1 MPETNRQWIL
11 VKRPEGPLTED
22 CFALR
27 ESPVPTPGPGEF
39 VVRNELLSCD
49 PTQRPWIEIDT
60 YLPKIPIGDVV
71 HGAAAGKVVASNNPE
86 FQVGDAV
93 QGGFGWQ
100 DYCVTDGKGPLGFRA
115 IKLPP
120 GVPLET
126 ALSLFGITGLTA
138 YFGMLDVAAVREGDV
153 VAVSG
158 AAGSTGSLAAQ
169 IAKNHGATVI
179 GIAGGPRKKAWLTE
193 ELRLQ
198 GAIDYKT
205 EDVAARLKALA
216 PNGLNVYFDN
226 VGGTILEAALDNLAI
241 GARIALCG
249 AIAGYDDR
257 SKIHGPANLTNLIIK
272 RATMRGFLVL
282 DYVDRAMDAVMR
294 LMQWSGEGKLVN
306 AVDVA
311 QGLEQTP
318 KAFRNLFTGGNL
330 GKQLVRIA

>member
-1 MPETNRQWIL
+1 MPEKNRQWIL
-11 VKRPEGPLTED
+11 VKRPEGPLTDD
-22 CFALR
+22 CFELR
-27 ESPVPTPGPGEF
+27 ESAVPSPRAGEF
-39 VVRNELLSCD
+39 VVRNEVLSCD
-49 PTQRPWIEIDT
+49 PTQRAWIEVDT
-60 YLPKIPIGDVV
+60 YLPKIPLGDVV
-71 HGAAAGKVVASNNPE
+71 RGAAAGKVVASQHPD
-86 FQVGDAV
+86 FAVGDTV

-100 DYCVTDGKGPLGFRA
+100 DYCVTDGKGPLGA
-115 IKLPP
+115 LKLPP
-120 GVPLET
+120 GVPFET

-138 YFGMLDVAAVREGDV
+138 YFGMVDVAAVKAGDTV
-153 VAVSG
+153 VVSG
-158 AAGSTGSLAAQ
+158 AAGSTGSLASQ
-169 IAKNHGATVI
+169 IAKNLGAKVI
-179 GIAGGPRKKAWLTE
+179 GIAGGAKKKAWLTSD
-193 ELRLQ
+193 LKLDA
-198 GAIDYKT
+198 AIDYKS

-216 PNGLNVYFDN
+216 PKGLNVYFDN

-257 SKIHGPANLTNLIIK
+257 SKAHGPANYTNLIIY

-282 DYVDRAMDAVMR
+282 DFLDRAMEAVGH

-318 KAFRNLFTGGNL
+318 KAFRNLFTGGNI

>member
-1 MPETNRQWIL
+1 MAEKNRQWIL
-11 VKRPEGPLTED
+11 VKRPEGPLTDD

-27 ESPVPTPGPGEF
+27 ESAVPVPRAGEF
-39 VVRNELLSCD
+39 LVRNEILSCD
-49 PTQRPWIEIDT
+49 PTQRAWIEVDT
-60 YLPKIPIGDVV
+60 YLPKIPLGEVV
-71 HGAAAGKVVASNNPE
+71 RAAAAGKVVASNHPD
-86 FQVGDAV
+86 FQVGDVV

-100 DYCVTDGKGPLGFRA
+100 DYCVSDGKGPLGA
-115 IKLPP
+115 MKLPP

-138 YFGMLDVAAVREGDV
+138 YFGMVDVAVVRPGDT

-169 IAKNHGATVI
+169 IAKNLGARVI
-179 GIAGGPRKKAWLTE
+179 GIAGGARKQAWL
-193 ELRLQ
+193 LDALKLDA
-198 GAIDYKT
+198 AIDYKR
-205 EDVAARLKALA
+205 EDVAARLRELA
-216 PNGLNVYFDN
+216 PKGLNVYFDN
-226 VGGTILEAALDNLAI
+226 VGGAILEAVLDNLAI

-257 SKIHGPANLTNLIIK
+257 SKLRGPANYTNLIVR

-282 DYVDRAMDAVMR
+282 DFLDRAMEAVGK
-294 LMQWSGEGKLVN
+294 LAQWSSEGKLVN

-311 QGLEQTP
+311 EGLEQTP
-318 KAFRNLFTGGNL
+318 RAFRNLFTGGNL

>member
-1 MPETNRQWIL
+1 MPDKNRQWIL
-11 VKRPEGPLTED
+11 VKRPDGPLTDD
-22 CFALR
+22 CFELR
-27 ESPVPTPGPGEF
+27 ESPVPTPRPGEF
-39 VVRNELLSCD
+39 VVRNEVLSCD
-49 PTQRPWIEIDT
+49 PTQRAWIEIDT
-60 YLPKIPIGDVV
+60 YLPKIPLGDVV
-71 HGAAAGKVVASNNPE
+71 RGAAAGKVVASQHPDWA
-86 FQVGDAV
+86 VGDAV

-100 DYCVTDGKGPLGFRA
+100 DYCVTDGKGPLGA

-120 GVPLET
+120 GVPFET

-138 YFGMLDVAAVREGDV
+138 YFGVVDVAAVKAGETV
-153 VAVSG
+153 VVSG

-169 IAKNHGATVI
+169 IAKNLGARVV
-179 GIAGGPRKKAWLTE
+179 GIAGGAKKKAWLTS
-193 ELRLQ
+193 ELKLDA
-198 GAIDYKT
+198 GIDYKS
-205 EDVAARLKALA
+205 EDVSARIKALA
-216 PNGLNVYFDN
+216 PKGLNVYFDN
-226 VGGTILEAALDNLAI
+226 VGGAILEAALDNLAI

-257 SKIHGPANLTNLIIK
+257 SKVHGPANYTNLIIN

-282 DYVDRAMDAVMR
+282 DFLDRAMEAVGR
-294 LMQWSGEGKLVN
+294 LMQWSAEGKLVN

>member
-1 MPETNRQWIL
+1 MPDTNRQWIL
-11 VKRPEGPLTED
+11 VKRPEGPLTDD

-27 ESPVPTPGPGEF
+27 QGPVPAPRAGEF

-49 PTQRPWIEIDT
+49 PTQRAWIEIDT
-60 YLPKIPIGDVV
+60 YLPKVPLGEVV
-71 HGAAAGKVVASNNPE
+71 RAAAAGRVVASQHPD
-86 FQVGDAV
+86 FAVGDAV

-100 DYCVTDGKGPLGFRA
+100 DYCVTDGKGPLGA

-138 YFGMLDVAAVREGDV
+138 YFGMVDVAAVKAGDTV
-153 VAVSG
+153 VVSG

-169 IAKNHGATVI
+169 IAKNLGATVI
-179 GIAGGPRKKAWLTE
+179 GIAGGAKKKAWLTG
-193 ELRLQ
+193 ELKLDA
-198 GAIDYKT
+198 AIDYKS

-216 PNGLNVYFDN
+216 PKGLSVYFDN

-249 AIAGYDDR
+249 AIAGYDDH
-257 SKIHGPANLTNLIIK
+257 SKAHGPANYTNLIIY

-282 DYVDRAMDAVMR
+282 DFLDRAMEAVGR
-294 LMQWSGEGKLVN
+294 LMQWSAEGKLVN

-311 QGLEQTP
+311 EGLEQTP
-318 KAFRNLFTGGNL
+318 RAFRNLFTGGNL

>member
-1 MPETNRQWIL
+1 MADKNRQWVL
-11 VKRPEGPLTED
+11 VKRPNGPLTDD
-22 CFALR
+22 CFELR
-27 ESPVPTPGPGEF
+27 ETPVPEPDPGEF

-49 PTQRPWIEIDT
+49 PTQRAWIEVDT
-60 YLPKIPIGDVV
+60 YLPKIPLGDVV
-71 HGAAAGKVVASNNPE
+71 RAAAAGKVVASKHPD

-100 DYCVTDGKGPLGFRA
+100 DYCLTDGKGPLGA
-115 IKLPP
+115 MKLPP
-120 GVPLET
+120 GIPLET

-138 YFGMLDVAAVREGDV
+138 YFGVVDVAAVKAGDTV
-153 VAVSG
+153 LVSG

-169 IAKNHGATVI
+169 IAKNLGARVV
-179 GIAGGPRKKAWLTE
+179 GIAGGGKKKAWLVD
-193 ELRLQ
+193 ELKLDA
-198 GAIDYKT
+198 AIDYKN
-205 EDVAARLKALA
+205 EDVAARIKELA
-216 PNGLNVYFDN
+216 PQGVNVYFDN

-257 SKIHGPANLTNLIIK
+257 SKIHGPANYTNLIIR

-282 DYVDRAMDAVMR
+282 DFLDRAMEAVGK
-294 LMQWSGEGKLVN
+294 LAQWSAEGKLVN
-306 AVDVA
+306 AIDVA

>member
-1 MPETNRQWIL
+1 MPEKNRQWIL
-11 VKRPEGPLTED
+11 VKRPEGPLTDD
-22 CFALR
+22 CFELR
-27 ESPVPTPGPGEF
+27 ESAVPSPRAGEF
-39 VVRNELLSCD
+39 VVRNEVLSCD
-49 PTQRPWIEIDT
+49 PTQRAWIEVDT
-60 YLPKIPIGDVV
+60 YLPKIPLGDVV
-71 HGAAAGKVVASNNPE
+71 RGAAAGKVVASQHPD
-86 FQVGDAV
+86 FAVGDTV

-100 DYCVTDGKGPLGFRA
+100 DYCVTDGKGPLGA
-115 IKLPP
+115 LKLPA
-120 GVPLET
+120 GVPFET

-138 YFGMLDVAAVREGDV
+138 YFGMVDVAAVKAGDTV
-153 VAVSG
+153 VVSG
-158 AAGSTGSLAAQ
+158 AAGSTGSLASQ
-169 IAKNHGATVI
+169 IAKNLGAKVI
-179 GIAGGPRKKAWLTE
+179 GIAGGAKKKAWLTSD
-193 ELRLQ
+193 LKLDA
-198 GAIDYKT
+198 AIDYKG

-216 PNGLNVYFDN
+216 PKGLNVYFDN

-257 SKIHGPANLTNLIIK
+257 SKAHGPANYTNLIIY

-282 DYVDRAMDAVMR
+282 DFLDRAMEAVGH

-318 KAFRNLFTGGNL
+318 KAFRNLFTGGNI

>member
-1 MPETNRQWIL
+1 MPENNRQWIL
-11 VKRPEGPLTED
+11 VKRPEGPLTDD
-22 CFALR
+22 CFELR
-27 ESPVPTPGPGEF
+27 ESAVPSPRAGEF
-39 VVRNELLSCD
+39 VVRNEVLSCD
-49 PTQRPWIEIDT
+49 PTQRAWIEIDT
-60 YLPKIPIGDVV
+60 YLPKIPLGDVV
-71 HGAAAGKVVASNNPE
+71 RGAAAGKVVASQHPD
-86 FQVGDAV
+86 FAVGDAV

-100 DYCVTDGKGPLGFRA
+100 DYCVTDGKGPLGA
-115 IKLPP
+115 LKLPP
-120 GVPLET
+120 GVPFET

-138 YFGMLDVAAVREGDV
+138 YFGMVDVAGVKAGDTV
-153 VAVSG
+153 VVSG
-158 AAGSTGSLAAQ
+158 AAGSTGSLASQ
-169 IAKNHGATVI
+169 IAKNLGAKVI
-179 GIAGGPRKKAWLTE
+179 GIAGGAKKKAWLTSD
-193 ELRLQ
+193 LKLDA
-198 GAIDYKT
+198 AIDYKS

-216 PNGLNVYFDN
+216 PKGLNVYFDN

-249 AIAGYDDR
+249 AIAGYDDH
-257 SKIHGPANLTNLIIK
+257 SKAHGPANYTNLIIY

-282 DYVDRAMDAVMR
+282 DFLDRAMEAVGR

>member
-1 MPETNRQWIL
+1 MPDKNRQWIL
-11 VKRPEGPLTED
+11 VKRPEGPLTDD
-22 CFALR
+22 CFELR
-27 ESPVPTPGPGEF
+27 ESPVPTPKPGEF
-39 VVRNELLSCD
+39 VVRNEVLSCD
-49 PTQRPWIEIDT
+49 PTQRAWIEIDT
-60 YLPKIPIGDVV
+60 YLPKIPLGDVV
-71 HGAAAGKVVASNNPE
+71 RGAAAGKVVASQHPDWA
-86 FQVGDAV
+86 VGDAV

-100 DYCVTDGKGPLGFRA
+100 DYCVTDGKGPLGA

-120 GVPLET
+120 GVPFET

-138 YFGMLDVAAVREGDV
+138 YFGVVDVAAVKAGDTV
-153 VAVSG
+153 VVSG

-169 IAKNHGATVI
+169 IAKNLGAKVI
-179 GIAGGPRKKAWLTE
+179 GIAGGAKKKAWLTG
-193 ELRLQ
+193 ELKLDA
-198 GAIDYKT
+198 GIDYKS
-205 EDVAARLKALA
+205 EDVSARIKALA
-216 PNGLNVYFDN
+216 PKGLNVYFDN

-257 SKIHGPANLTNLIIK
+257 SKAHGPANYTNLIIN

-282 DYVDRAMDAVMR
+282 DYLDRAMEAVGR

>member
-1 MPETNRQWIL
+1 MPEKNRQWIL
-11 VKRPEGPLTED
+11 VKRPEGPLTDD
-22 CFALR
+22 CFELR
-27 ESPVPTPGPGEF
+27 ESAVPSPRAGEF
-39 VVRNELLSCD
+39 VVRNEVLSCD
-49 PTQRPWIEIDT
+49 PTQRAWIEVDT
-60 YLPKIPIGDVV
+60 YLPKIPLGDVV
-71 HGAAAGKVVASNNPE
+71 RGAAAGKVVASQHPD
-86 FQVGDAV
+86 FAVGDTV

-100 DYCVTDGKGPLGFRA
+100 DYCVTDGKGPLGA
-115 IKLPP
+115 LKLPP
-120 GVPLET
+120 GVPFET

-138 YFGMLDVAAVREGDV
+138 YFGMVDVAAVKAGDTV
-153 VAVSG
+153 VVSG
-158 AAGSTGSLAAQ
+158 AAGSTGSLASQ
-169 IAKNHGATVI
+169 IAKNLGAKVI
-179 GIAGGPRKKAWLTE
+179 GIAGGAKKKAWLTSD
-193 ELRLQ
+193 LKLDA
-198 GAIDYKT
+198 AIDYKS
-205 EDVAARLKALA
+205 EDVAASLKALA
-216 PNGLNVYFDN
+216 PKGLNVYFDN

-257 SKIHGPANLTNLIIK
+257 SKAHGPANYTNLIIY

-282 DYVDRAMDAVMR
+282 DFLDRAMEAVGH

>member
-1 MPETNRQWIL
+1 MPENNRQWIL
-11 VKRPEGPLTED
+11 VKRPEGPLTDD
-22 CFALR
+22 CFELR
-27 ESPVPTPGPGEF
+27 ESAVPSPRAGEF
-39 VVRNELLSCD
+39 VVRNEVLSCD
-49 PTQRPWIEIDT
+49 PTQRAWIEIDT
-60 YLPKIPIGDVV
+60 YLPKIPLGDVV
-71 HGAAAGKVVASNNPE
+71 RGAAAGKVVASQHPD
-86 FQVGDAV
+86 FAVGDAV

-100 DYCVTDGKGPLGFRA
+100 DYCVTDGKGPLGA
-115 IKLPP
+115 LKLPP
-120 GVPLET
+120 GVPFET

-138 YFGMLDVAAVREGDV
+138 YFGMVDVAGVKAGDTV
-153 VAVSG
+153 VVSG
-158 AAGSTGSLAAQ
+158 AAGSTGSLASQ
-169 IAKNHGATVI
+169 IAKNLGAKVI
-179 GIAGGPRKKAWLTE
+179 GIAGGAKKKAWLTSD
-193 ELRLQ
+193 LKLDA
-198 GAIDYKT
+198 AIDYKS

-216 PNGLNVYFDN
+216 PKGLSVYFDN

-249 AIAGYDDR
+249 AIAGYDDH
-257 SKIHGPANLTNLIIK
+257 SKAHGPANYTNLIIY

-282 DYVDRAMDAVMR
+282 DFLDRAMEAVGR